1 MHAAPLRV
9 LLVDDDEDDFVIARE
24 MLCDQADVEFQ
35 LDWAP
40 TVESGLDAIA
50 GHCPDVC
57 VVDFR
62 LGEHNG
68 LDFMRRVIDQGFD
81 IPMVMMTGH
90 GDLSVDVE
98 AARIGAVGY
107 LVKGAVQPAQ
117 FKNAL
122 RSAIGFARERAAGAR
137 SLQHD

>member
-1 MHAAPLRV
+1 MHAAPVKV

-24 MLCDQADVEFQ
+24 MLCDQPNVEFQ
-35 LDWAP
+35 VDWAP
-40 TVESGLDAIA
+40 TVESGLEAIA
-50 GHCPDVC
+50 GDRPDVC

-68 LDFMRRVIDQGFD
+68 LDFMRRAIDQGCD

-107 LVKGAVQPAQ
+107 LVKGDVLPAQ
-117 FKNAL
+117 FKCAL
-122 RSAIGFARERAAGAR
+122 HGAIDFARLRKA
-137 SLQHD
+137 

>member
-1 MHAAPLRV
+1 MHAAPVKV

-24 MLCDQADVEFQ
+24 MLCDQAIVEFQ
-35 LDWAP
+35 IEWAP
-40 TVESGLDAIA
+40 TFESGLEAIA

-68 LDFMRRVIDQGFD
+68 LDFMRRVLDQGFD

-107 LVKGAVQPAQ
+107 LVKGDVQPAQ
-117 FKNAL
+117 FKRVL
-122 RSAIGFARERAAGAR
+122 HGAIHFARQGR
-137 SLQHD
+137 S